1 MVRVNEDCA
10 MPSLRGKIVFLEAI
24 HFGPGELPDVVSL
37 RVDRGTMATSALNV
51 DPVYLCPLCD
61 TLNYIPEDD
70 YICEHCREH

>member
-1 MVRVNEDCA
+1 MRLNDSCAWQDRQGQVHEIDKVWYKDGLPSVVRMTVERGG
-10 MPSLRGKIVFLEAI
+10 SL
-24 HFGPGELPDVVSL
+24 
-37 RVDRGTMATSALNV
+37 ATAADSV